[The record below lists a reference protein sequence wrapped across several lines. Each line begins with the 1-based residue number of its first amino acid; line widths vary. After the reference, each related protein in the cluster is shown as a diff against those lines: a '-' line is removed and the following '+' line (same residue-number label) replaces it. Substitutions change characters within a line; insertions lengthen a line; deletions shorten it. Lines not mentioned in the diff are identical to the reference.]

1 LQFSATHVVA
11 IFMLNLLIITVD
23 NVMGKMNDRYLYDA
37 AGSAGAEQ
45 LCTADKYNSVTQ
57 FSS

>member
-45 LCTADKYNSVTQ
+45 LCTADKYNSVT
-57 FSS
+57 